1 MCKLILRC
9 TDQVIPLTII
19 HSESLNI
26 SAQAKPANQ
35 AGFFSSP
42 FWGVLAEGAYHKF
55 PIKHNVSYRK
65 IKHNLSKRTIYA

>member
-9 TDQVIPLTII
+9 TNQVIPRRII
-19 HSESLNI
+19 HSESLNV

-35 AGFFSSP
+35 AGFFPSP
-42 FWGVLAEGAYHKF
+42 FREVLAEVAYHKF